1 MSIKNS
7 FNFFSFPPEKTFKDS
22 KEIFAINYLQ
32 CWLLLK
38 EKQIGT
44 EKTVFCKERKIFNCT
59 TDATLNAYPLSNLSV
74 I

>member
-7 FNFFSFPPEKTFKDS
+7 FNFFSFPPEKTFRDS

-32 CWLLLK
+32 CWLLK
-38 EKQIGT
+38 EKQIET
-44 EKTVFCKERKIFNCT
+44 EKTIFGKKKKRFLT
-59 TDATLNAYPLSNLSV
+59 AQQMQ